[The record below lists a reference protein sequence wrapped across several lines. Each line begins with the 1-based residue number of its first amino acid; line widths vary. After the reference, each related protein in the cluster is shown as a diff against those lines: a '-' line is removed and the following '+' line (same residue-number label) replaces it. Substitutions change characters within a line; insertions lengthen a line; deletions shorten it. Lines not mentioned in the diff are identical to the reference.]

1 MDKRWHVLTRVRE
14 VRTRQALNEVTRE
27 RRTQARAQA
36 NLEQARN
43 VKAGFEQQAAQG
55 MELLAAQSQPAAV
68 GESTLDAAQ
77 AQAILNFVKASWLR
91 ARQAEAPIRRAQIQ
105 CDRAPTAG
113 DEASSKYRQAA
124 SREEAV
130 ESRWETMQRTARRL
144 QLEREDV
151 EVAEDVSGVA
161 VARRLREGAE
171 RREGHGGGGQGDGE

>member
-55 MELLAAQSQPAAV
+55 MELLAAQSQPAA
-68 GESTLDAAQ
+68 GESTFDAAQ

-105 CDRAPTAG
+105 CDRAQTAV
-113 DEASSKYRQAA
+113 DEASAKYRQEA

-130 ESRWETMQRTARRL
+130 ESRWETIQRTAHRL
-144 QLEREDV
+144 RLEREDV

-161 VARRLREGAE
+161 VARRLREEAE